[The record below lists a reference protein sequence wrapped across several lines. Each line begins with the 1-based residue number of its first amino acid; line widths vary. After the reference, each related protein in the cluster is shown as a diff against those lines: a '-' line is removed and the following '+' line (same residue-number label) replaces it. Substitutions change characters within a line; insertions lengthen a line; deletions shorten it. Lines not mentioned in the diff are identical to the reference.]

1 MWCKTSPSLKRIVEG
16 AADAR
21 ALELQQSLQGKNE
34 RHAAQAAQVAQERA
48 AQLGKL
54 RQRHQSIE
62 STKQH
67 ILECRC
73 CFP

>member
-1 MWCKTSPSLKRIVEG
+1 VWCKPSPSLKHIVEG

-21 ALELQQSLQGKNE
+21 ALELQQSLQGKSE

-54 RQRHQSIE
+54 RRRHQNIE

-67 ILECRC
+67 MLERRC
-73 CFP
+73 CSP